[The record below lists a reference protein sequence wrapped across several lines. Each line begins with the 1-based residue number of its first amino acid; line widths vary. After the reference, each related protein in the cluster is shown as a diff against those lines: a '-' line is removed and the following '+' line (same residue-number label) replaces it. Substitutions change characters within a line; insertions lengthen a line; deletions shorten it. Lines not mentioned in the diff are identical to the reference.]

1 MRKIIQNNGE
11 QNPLARIYFKEIMK
25 RINKKD
31 IRSACSW
38 CEKNKVEIYQDCSG
52 KFVIDA
58 EFDLA
63 YNRPIINR
71 YKSKYGK
78 DWLKMYELCKENK
91 LHIADMNH
99 KEISRSKRYQPKS
112 KASSDFLNKFK

>member
-1 MRKIIQNNGE
+1 
-11 QNPLARIYFKEIMK
+11 MK

-31 IRSACSW
+31 IRTVSSW
-38 CEKNKVEIYQDCSG
+38 CNKNKVEIYQDSSG
-52 KFVIDA
+52 KFVIEA

-63 YNRPIINR
+63 YNQPIIKR

-78 DWLKMYELCKENK
+78 DWLKMYELCQANK
-91 LHIADMNH
+91 LHTKDMNH

-112 KASSDFLNKFK
+112 KASSDFLNNFK